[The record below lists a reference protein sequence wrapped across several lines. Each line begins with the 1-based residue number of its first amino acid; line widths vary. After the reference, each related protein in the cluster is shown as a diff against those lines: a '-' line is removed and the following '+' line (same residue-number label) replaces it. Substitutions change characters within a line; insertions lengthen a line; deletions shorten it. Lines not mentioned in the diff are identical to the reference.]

1 MSRDYYEVLGVDR
14 NADDATIK
22 KAYRKLAM
30 KYHPDRNP
38 DNKEAE
44 EKFKE
49 LGEAYEVL
57 SNEEKRAAYDRMGHD
72 AFKNGGMGGAGGPGG
87 FGGFSDPMD
96 IFAQMFGGGF
106 GGGFGG
112 FGRQQRRQADPRQPG
127 SDLRFDL
134 DLTLEEAFSGCD
146 KQLTIE
152 RLVPCDSCNATGS
165 KDGSAGFKT
174 CPTCHGS
181 GMVTRQAGFFVQQST
196 CPTCHGQGQTIT
208 NPCPK
213 CRGEGR
219 VHKDVSIT
227 MHIPAGVDTGVK
239 LRSTGNGDAGLHGGN
254 TGDLYVFIEVK
265 PHDVFTR
272 NGADLSCTVFIPFAD
287 AARGGVVAAPTL
299 EGPAKLKI
307 PAGTQSGTILRVRG
321 KGMPQLRGGNRGDL
335 LVEVQVE
342 TPKGLGSAQQKA
354 LDAFADTLKEA
365 NQPEVAEFRK
375 RAARFLKS

>member
-1 MSRDYYEVLGVDR
+1 MSKDYYEVLGVDR

-57 SNEEKRAAYDRMGHD
+57 SNADKRAAYDRMGHD

-106 GGGFGG
+106 GGFA
-112 FGRQQRRQADPRQPG
+112 RQARQRQADPRQPG

-134 DLTLEEAFSGCD
+134 DITLEEAFKGCD

-152 RLVPCDSCNATGS
+152 RLVPCQDCNATGS
-165 KDGSAGFKT
+165 KDGAAGFKT

-181 GMVTRQAGFFVQQST
+181 GMVTRQSGFFVQQST
-196 CPTCHGQGQTIT
+196 CPTCRGAGQTIS

-219 VHKDVSIT
+219 VHRDETIT
-227 MHIPAGVDTGVK
+227 MHIPAGVDSGMK
-239 LRSTGNGDAGLHGGN
+239 LRSSGNGDAGLHGGN
-254 TGDLYVFIEVK
+254 TGDLYVFIDVK

-272 NGADLSCTVFIPFAD
+272 NGADLTCTVFIPLTV
-287 AARGGVVAAPTL
+287 AAAGGVLPVPTL
-299 EGPAKLKI
+299 EGPSKLKV

-321 KGMPQLRGGNRGDL
+321 KGMPRLRGGNRGDL

-342 TPKGLGSAQQKA
+342 TPKDLSSAQQRA
-354 LDAFADTLKEA
+354 LDAFAQTLTDD
-365 NQPEVAEFRK
+365 NQPEVADYRR

>member
-1 MSRDYYEVLGVDR
+1 MANDYYSVLGVEK
-14 NADDATIK
+14 NADADTIK

-57 SNEEKRAAYDRMGHD
+57 SNEEKRAAYDRMGHE

-106 GGGFGG
+106 GGFGG
-112 FGRQQRRQADPRQPG
+112 FGGQQARKADPRQPG

-134 DLTLEEAFSGCD
+134 DITLEEAFAGCD

-152 RLVPCDSCNATGS
+152 RLVPCGDCSATGS
-165 KDGSAGFKT
+165 KDGAAGFKT
-174 CPTCHGS
+174 CPTCHGT
-181 GMVTRQAGFFVQQST
+181 GMVTRQSGFFVQRST
-196 CPTCHGQGQTIT
+196 CPTCHGHGQTIS

-219 VHKDVSIT
+219 VHRDETIT
-227 MHIPAGVDTGVK
+227 MHIPAGVDSGMK
-239 LRSTGNGDAGLHGGN
+239 LRSTGNGDAGIHGGN
-254 TGDLYVFIEVK
+254 TGDLYVFIDVK

-272 NGADLSCTVFIPFAD
+272 NGADLSCPVFIPFAV
-287 AARGGVVAAPTL
+287 AARGGVLPVPTL

-321 KGMPQLRGGNRGDL
+321 KGMPQLRGGSRGDL

-342 TPKGLGSAQQKA
+342 TPKNLSSAQQKA
-354 LDAFADTLKEA
+354 LDALAESLTDS
-365 NQPEVAEFRK
+365 NQPEVADFQK

>member
-1 MSRDYYEVLGVDR
+1 MSKDYYEVLGVDR

-57 SNEEKRAAYDRMGHD
+57 SNADKRAAYDRMGHD

-106 GGGFGG
+106 GGFGG

-134 DLTLEEAFSGCD
+134 ELTLEEAFAGCD
-146 KQLTIE
+146 KQLNIE
-152 RLVPCDSCNATGS
+152 RLVPCETCNATGS

-174 CPTCHGS
+174 CPTCQGT
-181 GMVTRQAGFFVQQST
+181 GVVTRQNGFFVQQST

-227 MHIPAGVDTGVK
+227 MHIPAGVDNGVK

-321 KGMPQLRGGNRGDL
+321 KGMPQLRSGNRGDL

-342 TPKGLGSAQQKA
+342 TPKGLSSAQQKA
-354 LDAFADTLKEA
+354 LDAFTESLKDS

>member
-57 SNEEKRAAYDRMGHD
+57 SDADKRAAYDRMGHE

-134 DLTLEEAFSGCD
+134 ELTLEEAFTGCD
-146 KQLTIE
+146 KKLNIE
-152 RLVPCDSCNATGS
+152 RLAPCETCNATGS

-174 CPTCHGS
+174 CPTCHGT
-181 GMVTRQAGFFVQQST
+181 GVVTRQSGFFVQQST
-196 CPTCHGQGQTIT
+196 CPTCRGMGQTIT

-219 VHKDVSIT
+219 VHKDVTIT
-227 MHIPAGVDTGVK
+227 MHIPAGVDSGVK
-239 LRSTGNGDAGLHGGN
+239 LRSSGNGDAGLHGGN

-342 TPKGLGSAQQKA
+342 TPKGLSSAQQKA
-354 LDAFADTLKEA
+354 LDAFAESLKDS